1 MLWLLLRHFPSFQR
15 RSCASCSHPRPA
27 WFSSQN
33 VSHENKT
40 ISSLHFYIFYK
51 EENFQKGKCF
61 ELLLSNSPPPSPNQP
76 KMDIGCGARIKD
88 ETLKL
93 WRTATHSQ
101 STKDLSFSKLWNKF
115 IRNISF
121 KVYLV
126 DDKLELKFSK
136 WRCEGW
142 AEPLCRNLSD
152 AKPNVFL
159 LCWLLISTFDIT
171 LAIKLLVC
179 HLFRKCFAMFLI
191 FTLLGTRKSLC
202 EAHTS
207 HLFSLFR
214 ELASASAVIRQTAPL
229 IYCCWEK
236 ENIISNDGHFK
247 MTKVIL
253 VLKNI
258 KSSLKHH

>member
-1 MLWLLLRHFPSFQR
+1 MCQ
-15 RSCASCSHPRPA
+15 
-27 WFSSQN
+27 
-33 VSHENKT
+33 K
-40 ISSLHFYIFYK
+40 SLIA
-51 EENFQKGKCF
+51 GKCF
-61 ELLLSNSPPPSPNQP
+61 FLQLFLSNSPPTQSQSTR
-76 KMDIGCGARIKD
+76 DGYGARIKD

-126 DDKLELKFSK
+126 DDKLEIKFSK

-142 AEPLCRNLSD
+142 VEPLCRNLSD

-214 ELASASAVIRQTAPL
+214 ELASASVIRQTAPL
-229 IYCCWEK
+229 IYCWWEK
-236 ENIISNDGHFK
+236 ENIISNDGHFR